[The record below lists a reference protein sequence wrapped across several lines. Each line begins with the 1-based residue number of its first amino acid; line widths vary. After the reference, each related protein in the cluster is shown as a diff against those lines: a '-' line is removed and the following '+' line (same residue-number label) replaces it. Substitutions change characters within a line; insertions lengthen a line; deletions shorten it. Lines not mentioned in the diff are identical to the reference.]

1 MLTPD
6 LTPVFAFIGLIVIL
20 MSIAIV
26 FAEGRAQRATIL
38 LVILTSLGVGGYLHH
53 TQLTDRLSAA
63 NAQTADVVRC
73 LTSTG
78 QICLWE
84 TR

>member
-6 LTPVFAFIGLIVIL
+6 LTLIYSFIGLIVLL
-20 MSIAIV
+20 MSAALV
-26 FAEGRAQRATIL
+26 FSEGRAQRVVL
-38 LVILTSLGVGGYLHH
+38 LSVVLTSLGVGGYLHH
-53 TQLTDRLSAA
+53 TQLTDRLALA
-63 NAQTADVVRC
+63 NKQTADVVRC
-73 LTSTG
+73 LSSTG